1 MLTKS
6 IFFVITPLVAIGLLI
21 WNNTIN
27 NVEKPDYQ
35 IIKTEN
41 NIEIR
46 HYKPMLIA
54 EVIESGDR
62 KTAIS
67 NGFNVLADYIFGNN
81 TTSQKINMT
90 APVSQTQ
97 SEKIEMTAP
106 VLQKPLV
113 NSWKIQFTMP
123 KKYQIETLPKPN
135 NKRVNI
141 IKQKKSKRV
150 VIQFSG
156 NATNSKIKQNE
167 KKLLNYIKKNNL
179 EVTSKPFYAFYNSPW
194 TPPFLKRNEI
204 MLLLK

>member
-46 HYKPMLIA
+46 HYNPMLIA

-141 IKQKKSKRV
+141 IKQQESKRI

-167 KKLLNYIKKNNL
+167 KKLLNYIKNNNL
-179 EVTSKPFYAFYNSPW
+179 KVTSKPFYAFYNSPW